1 MYDNTCKYLVEQF
14 SHDFATWLLNKP
26 ISLSTLEA
34 SELTAEPI
42 RADSVI
48 FLQSESEILHLE
60 FQTRPDATIPFRMLN
75 YWSRLYRKYPN
86 KTIRQIVIYLCETK
100 SSLVQQTQFQEQNTS
115 HSFQVVRLW
124 EQPTLPFQKTLG
136 LLPLAILTNTNNPT
150 ATLRNVAQTISSIE
164 DRNLKSSLSIHTYI
178 LAGLR
183 LRGNI
188 IKEILRSDIMEE
200 SSTYRFLRRQAM
212 EEGLAEGR
220 RQGLTEGI
228 AQGIAEGMAQ
238 GIAQGITEGIER
250 GKLQT
255 ARNMLRKGMAPA
267 LIAEVTGL
275 SLPQIEDLSK
285 D

>member
-1 MYDNTCKYLVEQF
+1 
-14 SHDFATWLLNKP
+14 
-26 ISLSTLEA
+26 
-34 SELTAEPI
+34 
-42 RADSVI
+42 
-48 FLQSESEILHLE
+48 
-60 FQTRPDATIPFRMLN
+60 
-75 YWSRLYRKYPN
+75 
-86 KTIRQIVIYLCETK
+86 
-100 SSLVQQTQFQEQNTS
+100 
-115 HSFQVVRLW
+115 
-124 EQPTLPFQKTLG
+124 
-136 LLPLAILTNTNNPT
+136 
-150 ATLRNVAQTISSIE
+150 
-164 DRNLKSSLSIHTYI
+164 
-178 LAGLR
+178 
-183 LRGNI
+183 
-188 IKEILRSDIMEE
+188 MEE